1 MQLKLDADRGR
12 QTRRRRSGPGRR
24 CRASGGV
31 APTRTPGRGG
41 LVLGQP
47 QPQPRDGLDVPEF
60 PRRWLPAA
68 RGATQPSGGPGWSAS
83 PTPPKR
89 PTRRRS
95 MKPLFVEAG
104 RVRGRSGAPPGQAG
118 PEGSRP
124 AHSRSGYYCAI
135 RQTPVTPDPVTDT
148 RHPTPTTDGPGVTTL
163 TAPTSSQAPTTTV
176 PTDVSTSPDQ
186 SGDYDSGQGSSGET
200 ATTLLQPRALSGSL
214 VPPTV
219 ALTQHSL
226 PTLRVASRPR
236 WRSAPLGRASAPL
249 A

>member
-1 MQLKLDADRGR
+1 
-12 QTRRRRSGPGRR
+12 
-24 CRASGGV
+24 
-31 APTRTPGRGG
+31 
-41 LVLGQP
+41 
-47 QPQPRDGLDVPEF
+47 
-60 PRRWLPAA
+60 
-68 RGATQPSGGPGWSAS
+68 
-83 PTPPKR
+83 
-89 PTRRRS
+89 

-104 RVRGRSGAPPGQAG
+104 GSAGAVERLQDKLDQKV
-118 PEGSRP
+118 SRP

-135 RQTPVTPDPVTDT
+135 RQTPVTSDPVTDI

-236 WRSAPLGRASAPL
+236 WRSAPLGRTSAPL